1 MRHTMLFTFGL
12 AVTTALLVFGGCGK
26 SSSSP
31 TGYSGGGGGGGGG
44 TGSVV
49 TISNMA
55 YGPSPLTVAKGTTVT
70 WKNNDSVAHT
80 ATADDASF
88 DTGNIPA
95 NSTSSGV
102 TFNTAGTFPYHC
114 TYHSSMHGTITVN

>member
-12 AVTTALLVFGGCGK
+12 AVTTALLVLVGCSK
-26 SSSSP
+26 SSP
-31 TGYSGGGGGGGGG
+31 TGPSGSGGG
-44 TGSVV
+44 TGNVV

-55 YGPSPLTVAKGTTVT
+55 YSPSPLTVSKGTTVT

-102 TFNTAGTFPYHC
+102 TFNQAGTFAYHC
-114 TYHSSMHGTITVN
+114 TYHSGMHGTITVN

>member
-1 MRHTMLFTFGL
+1 MRHTMLFTFSL
-12 AVTTALLVFGGCGK
+12 AVTTALLVLAGCGK
-26 SSSSP
+26 SSTSP
-31 TGYSGGGGGGGGG
+31 TGYSGGGGGGG
-44 TGSVV
+44 TGNVV

-55 YGPSPLTVAKGTTVT
+55 YNPSPLTVSKGTTVT

-102 TFNTAGTFPYHC
+102 TFNQAGTFAYHC
-114 TYHSSMHGTITVN
+114 TYHSGMHGTITVN